1 MAKHM
6 NFDFTDGEC
15 QHFPIIVR
23 IEQDIDFDT
32 MEKIDIAVRNKIDEY
47 IENEEYWDN
56 DEVLLTE
63 VLDEKAKDFGFEYEI
78 INIDYT
84 AYSND

>member
-23 IEQDIDFDT
+23 IDKDIDFDT
-32 MEKIDIAVRNKIDEY
+32 MVNIDNAVRKKIDEY
-47 IENEEYWDN
+47 IENEEYWDS
-56 DEVLLTE
+56 DEILLTE
-63 VLDEKAKDFGFEYEI
+63 VLEEKAKEFDFNYEI

>member
-23 IEQDIDFDT
+23 IDKDIDFDT
-32 MEKIDIAVRNKIDEY
+32 MV
-47 IENEEYWDN
+47 
-56 DEVLLTE
+56 
-63 VLDEKAKDFGFEYEI
+63 
-78 INIDYT
+78 NIDN
-84 AYSND
+84 AKEKN